1 MAAAL
6 VPLQN
11 ITLGSAA
18 ASVTFASIPT
28 SGYRDLR
35 LVVEGTTSAGAS
47 ILTRFNGDTGS
58 NYSHVVAYGSASSPS
73 TGSGS
78 STGTSVEIGYNILAE
93 RFSVLADVMDAN
105 ATDKHKALVSRSNQ
119 PSGSNQIVLMYA
131 GRWASTSAVTSMSI
145 TMSSG
150 TFGSGT
156 TFALYGV
163 VA

>member
-11 ITLGSAA
+11 ITLSLAA
-18 ASVTFASIPT
+18 TSVTFASIPT

-47 ILTRFNGDTGS
+47 ILARFNGDTGS
-58 NYSHVVAYGSASSPS
+58 NYSHVVAYGSGSTPS
-73 TGSGS
+73 TGSGTGS
-78 STGTSVEIGYNILAE
+78 GTSVEIGYNILAE
-93 RFSVLADVMDAN
+93 RFSIQANVMDSN
-105 ATDKHKALVSRSNQ
+105 ATDKHKTLLSRSNQ

-145 TMSSG
+145 IMSSG